1 MNLTLL
7 VLVALILA
15 AVFWVSSR
23 KAAEN
28 ATRHGRAACAQA
40 GVQWLD
46 QSVHQVRIRIR
57 RNPAGQLCLERL
69 FRFEYSSGGADRHA
83 GSITLLGQ
91 HLSSLVGPMAPVETL
106 H

>member
-1 MNLTLL
+1 MSLTLL
-7 VLVALILA
+7 VLVSLILA

-23 KAAEN
+23 IAAES
-28 ATRHGRAACAQA
+28 ATRHGRAACEAA

-69 FRFEYSSGGADRHA
+69 YRFEYSSGGTDRHA
-83 GSITLLGQ
+83 GMITLLGQ
-91 HLSSLVGPMAPVETL
+91 RVSSLVGPMAPAETL